1 MLIADYPSVELR
13 STFHCVSSFAP
24 RFTVEPC
31 SSLHI
36 GVEPCSTNQWWFVSS
51 PAPRRCRAQLQRHF
65 FGCRAM
71 LLPQQWIYQ
80 RDLNT
85 LSRHF
90 DLFSHPPTRVLNWD
104 YDGGNLKTSAQLA
117 AASGS
122 ITQPSL
128 LLRLS
133 MVWALF
139 VCCFPV
145 FFYFPMFLYTCLYLC
160 FTHDVT
166 KGSSTHALRVG
177 LCLLL
182 VRVSCTTRCRCTH
195 EEGRPR

>member
-1 MLIADYPSVELR
+1 MCKSQTTR
-13 STFHCVSSFAP
+13 VSSFAP

-36 GVEPCSTNQWWFVSS
+36 GVELCSTNEWWFVSS
-51 PAPRRCRAQLQRHF
+51 SAPRRCRAQLQRHF

-122 ITQPSL
+122 TTQPSL

-145 FFYFPMFLYTCLYLC
+145 FFYFPMFCIPVYT
-160 FTHDVT
+160 
-166 KGSSTHALRVG
+166 S
-177 LCLLL
+177 
-182 VRVSCTTRCRCTH
+182 VSRTT
-195 EEGRPR
+195 

>member
-51 PAPRRCRAQLQRHF
+51 PAPRNVLLSSHAPALCLHIGVELCSTNEWWFVSSSAPRRCRAQLQRHF

-104 YDGGNLKTSAQLA
+104 YDGGDLKTSVQLA

-145 FFYFPMFLYTCLYLC
+145 FFYFPMFCILVYT
-160 FTHDVT
+160 
-166 KGSSTHALRVG
+166 S
-177 LCLLL
+177 
-182 VRVSCTTRCRCTH
+182 VSRTT
-195 EEGRPR
+195 